1 MANNLDSG
9 LLIFTF
15 VLGIVNS
22 VVTAIREIPQLVKLI
37 RTKSGEDISQ
47 ISNILIITYSIF
59 WIAFGALI
67 QDYILVA
74 TSVFIIAS
82 TIVIMVLKVIYRE
95 KTADQEEQKVLR
107 HELIALKIAIEK
119 QKMENIQK

>member
-47 ISNILIITYSIF
+47 ISNIIIIAYSIF

-95 KTADQEEQKVLR
+95 KTADQEERKVLR
-107 HELIALKIAIEK
+107 RELIALKIAIEK

>member
-22 VVTAIREIPQLVKLI
+22 VVTTIREIPQLVKLI

-95 KTADQEEQKVLR
+95 KTADQEERKVLR
-107 HELIALKIAIEK
+107 RELIALKIAIEK

>member
-47 ISNILIITYSIF
+47 ISNIIIITYSIF
-59 WIAFGALI
+59 
-67 QDYILVA
+67 
-74 TSVFIIAS
+74 
-82 TIVIMVLKVIYRE
+82 
-95 KTADQEEQKVLR
+95 
-107 HELIALKIAIEK
+107 
-119 QKMENIQK
+119 

>member
-47 ISNILIITYSIF
+47 ISNIIIITYSIF

-82 TIVIMVLKVIYRE
+82 TVVIMVLKVIYRE
-95 KTADQEEQKVLR
+95 KTADQEERKVLR
-107 HELIALKIAIEK
+107 RELIALKIAIEK